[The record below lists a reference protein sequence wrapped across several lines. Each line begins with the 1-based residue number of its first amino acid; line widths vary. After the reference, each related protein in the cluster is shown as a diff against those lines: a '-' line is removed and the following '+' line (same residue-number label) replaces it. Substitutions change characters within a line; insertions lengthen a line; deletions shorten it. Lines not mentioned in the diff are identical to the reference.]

1 MAPLKVLLASRSG
14 EEMKYQTALVLAG
27 GAFGTSIGFVLAQ
40 NFKKVIVKVRSQEIC
55 DEINCGENST
65 YLPGQKLPTTLK
77 AAVTWD
83 EVKALTEGRV
93 ELIVSGL
100 PMSGIDDFCSTNKR
114 ELESYLDQGIP
125 FVSLAKGIDHESL
138 KLPDELFKTYL
149 SHYQSQLMY
158 LSGPSFAKE
167 IVDKQITLVSLAGED
182 KEKLILACDML
193 GTNFFKA
200 MPTTDVKGVLLGGAL
215 KNVIAIAGG
224 IMEGLGY
231 NHNTRAALITR
242 GIVEMLRFGA
252 AFNAR
257 PETFYGPSGMGDL
270 ILTTTGEL
278 SRNKS
283 FGVELA
289 KGRSAEEI
297 IRTSKSVVE
306 GYKTTKAAH
315 LLAQKMH
322 IRSRIFSGLYEVLYN
337 GVDPKKVIQ
346 SVMMAPP
353 KFEDEED

>member
-1 MAPLKVLLASRSG
+1 
-14 EEMKYQTALVLAG
+14 MKFKTALVLAG
-27 GAFGTSIGFVLAQ
+27 GAFGTSIGFVLTQ
-40 NFKKVIVKVRSQEIC
+40 NFSNVIVMVRSKEIY
-55 DEINCGENST
+55 DEINRGENST
-65 YLPGQKLPTTLK
+65 YLPGQKLPQTIR
-77 AAVTWD
+77 AALSWE
-83 EVKALTEGRV
+83 EVASLTEGEI

-100 PMSGIDDFCSTNKR
+100 PMSAIEDFCSKNEK
-114 ELESYLDQGIP
+114 ELKAHLDRGIP
-125 FVSLAKGIDHESL
+125 LVSLAKGIDHETL
-138 KLPDELFKTYL
+138 KLPDELFKTHFGIYR
-149 SHYQSQLMY
+149 SQLMY

-167 IVDKQITLVSLAGED
+167 IIDKQITMVSLAGED
-182 KEKLILACDML
+182 RDKLLLACEML
-193 GTNFFKA
+193 GTDFFKA
-200 MPTTDVKGVLLGGAL
+200 VPTTDVKGVLLGGSL

-252 AFNAR
+252 VFGAR

-283 FGVELA
+283 FGIEIA
-289 KGRSAEEI
+289 KGRKAEEI
-297 IRTSKSVVE
+297 IAHTKSVVE

-322 IRSRIFSGLYEVLYN
+322 IRARIFSGLYEVLYH
-337 GVDPKKVIQ
+337 GADPKVVVQ
-346 SVMMAPP
+346 GLMSLPP
-353 KFEDEED
+353 KFEDEA